1 MAELFPIAEYW
12 WLYTSFTGFVLIL
25 LGLDL
30 GVFHREA
37 REVRVREAV
46 AWCAV
51 WVALA
56 LAFNAALYGYARWK
70 FPQDARLM
78 AAGDFDPEAAA
89 WRVAL
94 EFFTGY
100 VVEYSLSV
108 DNIFVFLL
116 VLGYFKVPRIHQH
129 RVLFYGILGALV
141 FRGIFITLG
150 SLLMQLHWVV
160 WLFGAFLIFTGV
172 RMAFSTE
179 DSVEPERNVLVRI
192 VRRILPVTAGF
203 RGQRFFVRQ
212 DGRLW
217 ATPLLIALLC
227 LEASDVVFAVDSVPA
242 IFALTR
248 EPFIVFTSN
257 VFAILG
263 LRSMFFMLGGA
274 VERFHLLRYGLALVL
289 VFVGLKMVWLDAW
302 YGGKFP
308 IGPSL
313 VIIGSALAAAILLS
327 LVIPARRGDAHAE
340 ARRAPGAIIR
350 RGGHDDTN
358 TSGVDR
364 GRGGARVGRRRR
376 GQWAADGEA

>member
-1 MAELFPIAEYW
+1 MPPLCPIDEYW
-12 WLYTSFTGFVLIL
+12 WLYTSFAGFVVIL

-37 REVRVREAV
+37 RVVHVR
-46 AWCAV
+46 
-51 WVALA
+51 
-56 LAFNAALYGYARWK
+56 
-70 FPQDARLM
+70 
-78 AAGDFDPEAAA
+78 EAAA
-89 WRVAL
+89 WCAGWIGLAVAFNAGLYAYALWKFPRDPRLAATPDFDPAAAAWQVAL

-116 VLGYFKVPRIHQH
+116 VLGYFKVSRIHQH

-141 FRGIFITLG
+141 FRAVFITLG
-150 SLLMQLHWVV
+150 SFLMQLHWVV
-160 WLFGAFLIFTGV
+160 WLFGLFLIFTGI
-172 RMAFSTE
+172 RMAVSAE
-179 DSVEPERNVLVRI
+179 ESVEPERNLLVRL
-192 VRRILPVTAGF
+192 VRRFVPVTPGF
-203 RGQRFFVRQ
+203 VGQQFFVRR

-217 ATPLLIALLC
+217 ATPLLVALLC
-227 LEASDVVFAVDSVPA
+227 LELSDIVFAVDSVPA

-289 VFVGLKMVWLDAW
+289 IFVGLKMAWLDGW

-308 IGPSL
+308 IGTSL
-313 VIIGSALAAAILLS
+313 AIIGGLLAASVLLS
-327 LVIPARRGDAHAE
+327 LAIP
-340 ARRAPGAIIR
+340 RRAASASR
-350 RGGHDDTN
+350 L
-358 TSGVDR
+358 
-364 GRGGARVGRRRR
+364 
-376 GQWAADGEA
+376 